1 MEETRDPCSQL
12 SPQEIEAIKTTQDII
27 KRMAE
32 NSAKTK
38 TIFIAV
44 TAAMGAFLKPEVSL
58 QTLFALLVYLALTV
72 TLWHMDASYLQLE
85 RKFRSHSNAIV
96 SGSIS
101 SLDRWLFNI
110 SKYKAESVT
119 SIMMKNFTTRIYR
132 VACVCSG
139 VAIAYIAFRLPC

>member
-1 MEETRDPCSQL
+1 MEETRDPSSLL

-38 TIFIAV
+38 TIFIAI
-44 TAAMGAFLKPEVSL
+44 TAAMGAFLRPEVSL
-58 QTLFALLVYLALTV
+58 QTLFALLIYLALTV
-72 TLWHMDASYLQLE
+72 TLWHMDASYLRLE

-119 SIMMKNFTTRIYR
+119 SIMMKNFTIRMYR
-132 VACVCSG
+132 VACVCSV
-139 VAIAYIAFRLPC
+139 VAIAYVVIRLLC